1 MSSGV
6 AVPAFAGELC
16 PRGLAPF
23 VDHGL
28 NRVPPRRGFA
38 CGTFEEFLKQ
48 DQEFSHHLTRIRSR
62 LRLAGKLLGDCEHD
76 CLLCDEWV
84 VSIGFMCINGFVNHI
99 PVHRLG
105 DKEDAERVGLMKVIG
120 PNTFVVEE
128 RLKIQEA
135 GRKRTRLVGSGRW
148 QKGLSIGEIV
158 VGTVTERRGREQLFL
173 GSVGDQCDQRRCSR
187 GSFQADDSASSF
199 EGLVRCFRPLAV

>member
-76 CLLCDEWV
+76 CLLRDQRV
-84 VSIGFMCINGFVNHI
+84 FSIGFMCINGFVNHI
-99 PVHRLG
+99 PIHRLG
-105 DKEDAERVGLMKVIG
+105 DEEDAERVGL
-120 PNTFVVEE
+120 TFVVEE
-128 RLKIQEA
+128 RPKIQEA
-135 GRKRTRLVGSGRW
+135 RTRLVGSRRGQECRP
-148 QKGLSIGEIV
+148 IGQIV
-158 VGTVTERRGREQLFL
+158 VGAVTERRGLEK
-173 GSVGDQCDQRRCSR
+173 
-187 GSFQADDSASSF
+187 
-199 EGLVRCFRPLAV
+199 